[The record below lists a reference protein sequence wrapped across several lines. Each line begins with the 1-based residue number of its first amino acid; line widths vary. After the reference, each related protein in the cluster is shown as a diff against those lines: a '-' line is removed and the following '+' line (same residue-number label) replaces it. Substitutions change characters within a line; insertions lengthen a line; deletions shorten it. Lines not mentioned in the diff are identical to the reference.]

1 MADRT
6 IFICTLVFAALY
18 FYATSLVPSPS
29 TGDPVGPRAFPYLL
43 GICLMIGAVL
53 LLFEI
58 RRSHKGTEP
67 LQPAGARQ
75 RDWRHLIA
83 IGSVVILTGVY
94 FSLLEVSGY
103 ILSTIGYLILLM
115 AYFNRGRWLMN
126 VLTSVLFGIATY
138 WLFQHVLGVSLPKG
152 YLSY

>member
-1 MADRT
+1 M
-6 IFICTLVFAALY
+6 
-18 FYATSLVPSPS
+18 
-29 TGDPVGPRAFPYLL
+29 
-43 GICLMIGAVL
+43 
-53 LLFEI
+53 
-58 RRSHKGTEP
+58 
-67 LQPAGARQ
+67 
-75 RDWRHLIA
+75 
-83 IGSVVILTGVY
+83 TGVY